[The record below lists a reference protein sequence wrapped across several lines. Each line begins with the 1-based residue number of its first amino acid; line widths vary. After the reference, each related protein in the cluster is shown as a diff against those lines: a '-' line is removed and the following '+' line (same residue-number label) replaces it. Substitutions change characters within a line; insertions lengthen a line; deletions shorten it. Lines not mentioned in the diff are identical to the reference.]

1 MWRGKAEGANFRRPW
16 RPTARSLSGVAAVAD
31 ARDLPGPGRDDD
43 EVGVLGDGGVG
54 SGDDADAREEGGSVL
69 QVERLPAEL
78 VGERVDERIWER
90 ESRWVCDVWVRWGLG
105 RGW

>member
-16 RPTARSLSGVAAVAD
+16 RPTARSLSGVAAVAAVAD

-90 ESRWVCDVWVRWGLG
+90 ESRWGLG